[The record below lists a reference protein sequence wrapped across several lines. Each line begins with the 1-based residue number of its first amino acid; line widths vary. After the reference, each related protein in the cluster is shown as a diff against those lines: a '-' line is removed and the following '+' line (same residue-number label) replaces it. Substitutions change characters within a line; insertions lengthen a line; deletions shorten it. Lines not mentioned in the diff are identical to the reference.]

1 MFASRRNR
9 TGISDIDD
17 DHPLFYMPLPMI
29 QNIVTLPPHERE
41 DSLKHISDGD
51 TTGVHD
57 ELAAKFVPVVI
68 EM

>member
-1 MFASRRNR
+1 
-9 TGISDIDD
+9 
-17 DHPLFYMPLPMI
+17 MPLPMI

-68 EM
+68 EMWKFYENTAKLYFKYILW